1 MTPVSGDSSRLDL
14 NMILTKMFINTFY
27 VIIFI
32 LNVLLLLAIANVPQ

>member
-32 LNVLLLLAIANVPQ
+32 FNVLLLLAIANVPQ